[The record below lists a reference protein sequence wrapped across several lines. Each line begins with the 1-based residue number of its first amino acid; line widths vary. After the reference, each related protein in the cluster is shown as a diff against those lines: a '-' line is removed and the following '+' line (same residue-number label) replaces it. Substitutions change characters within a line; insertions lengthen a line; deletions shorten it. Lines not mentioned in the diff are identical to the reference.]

1 MSDHDPMSEQRTPA
15 SRRPGLIGIMIIAG
29 VPLVGLAGYLG
40 YAVGQHVAPQHVAA
54 AHRPAPAT
62 PAPARPV
69 ATTPPARPR
78 TCSVTLAGSHPR
90 HYAMRDGQLLTTPSA
105 QILCANGTIYT
116 ETRAPAPSPRPAAA
130 AATDTVKPGDT
141 LWGIAR
147 KVYSNPQQWHRLY
160 GLNRNVIGTNPDL
173 IYSGTVLRLR

>member
-1 MSDHDPMSEQRTPA
+1 LSDHDQRTPA
-15 SRRPGLIGIMIIAG
+15 PRRPGLIGIMLIAG
-29 VPLVGLAGYLG
+29 VPLGVGLAGYLG

-62 PAPARPV
+62 RAPTTPV
-69 ATTPPARPR
+69 ATTPPAPR
-78 TCSVTLAGSHPR
+78 RACSVTLAGSHPR

-105 QILCANGTIYT
+105 QILCADGTIYT
-116 ETRAPAPSPRPAAA
+116 EARAPAPSPRPA

-147 KVYSNPQQWHRLY
+147 KAYSDPLQWHRLY
-160 GLNRNVIGTNPDL
+160 GLNKNVIGTNPDL
-173 IYSGTVLRLR
+173 ILPGAVLRLR